1 MCQRLIT
8 ARPRGLASKT
18 PPSPSL
24 RRAFWQATSFETSAV
39 CAGCGG
45 HLNRP
50 ASGTAHVCLLPSEA
64 LRGKRRRSATTLVA
78 PRAHGARKAVGP
90 HGLPC
95 APWAPW
101 ALLRAAGP
109 NPSLKRSANGRPPGP
124 GRRYTVHFRQPGPA
138 ALPLAPA

>member
-18 PPSPSL
+18 PPSPGP
-24 RRAFWQATSFETSAV
+24 RRALWQATSLETSAV

-45 HLNRP
+45 LLERP
-50 ASGTAHVCLLPSEA
+50 ASGTALVCLLPPEA
-64 LRGKRRRSATTLVA
+64 LRGKLRNSATTLVA
-78 PRAHGARKAVGP
+78 
-90 HGLPC
+90 
-95 APWAPW
+95 
-101 ALLRAAGP
+101 LRAAGP